1 MRHRD
6 SIDAAPIDT
15 EHRLLR
21 AARARQLDEHY
32 AKQLADA
39 ARETDSVMPERFA
52 SKLPGDE
59 RALRGIPAIGRGV
72 TGAIPGTRPGDRP

>member
-1 MRHRD
+1 MSRPRTVD
-6 SIDAAPIDT
+6 QEPIDADG
-15 EHRLLR
+15 RLLR
-21 AARARQLDEHY
+21 AVQRQRLDEHY
-32 AKQLADA
+32 AKQLAEA
-39 ARETDSVMPERFA
+39 ARDTDSVLPERFA